1 MRHAAA
7 LFVVLTLLA
16 APAGAAN
23 VKMPPA
29 PAVELEG
36 VEPLP
41 LTAGLYLPAELRGTV
56 EVVKTSPLDKLKFA
70 VGEFTAELYELNLP
84 KAFAKVVPVTA
95 KVPSDPAVVDVV
107 VSVEILRFEVTIPH
121 PAYNPY
127 TSTAVYKVTV
137 TDPAGETLFTQTAT
151 GSGQTSKGMMSG
163 FKAQGLAAEAAKL
176 AMADAAKQALEGL
189 TAAEELRGMTTG
201 TPSPTE

>member
-1 MRHAAA
+1 MKHAAA
-7 LFVVLTLLA
+7 LLVALTLLA

-36 VEPLP
+36 AEPLA
-41 LTAGLYLPAELRGTV
+41 LTAGLYLPEELRGTV
-56 EVVKTSPLDKLKFA
+56 EVVKTSPFDKLKFA
-70 VGEFTAELYELNLP
+70 VGAFTAELFELNLP
-84 KAFAKVVPVTA
+84 KAFAKVIPVTA
-95 KVPSDPAVVDVV
+95 KVPSDPAAADVV
-107 VSVEILRFEVTIPH
+107 VSVEIVRFEVTIPH

-137 TDPAGETLFTQTAT
+137 SDPAGETLFTQTAT
-151 GSGQTSKGMMSG
+151 GEGQTSKGMMSG

-176 AMADAAKQALEGL
+176 AMADAAKQAFEGL
-189 TAAEELRGMTTG
+189 IAADELRDLAQPEPAAAE
-201 TPSPTE
+201 